1 MIEPYANRGD
11 MGLSIPV
18 RIRENLGKEKLSCIY
33 FSLLVSAILEDF
45 FRDRFNVTILLINL
59 FFFLQNLLHIYTPEM
74 HFCKKIF
81 LILSN
86 IFLIAIFSNTFFYF
100 KIYKF
105 KVSFPRLYKMNI
117 IKVFLNCSTENIYLD
132 SKKKTNL
139 NT

>member
-45 FRDRFNVTILLINL
+45 FRNRFNVTILLIF
-59 FFFLQNLLHIYTPEM
+59 FFFLQKLLHIYTPYKM
-74 HFCKKIF
+74 HFFKK
-81 LILSN
+81 N
-86 IFLIAIFSNTFFYF
+86 IFDFLSAIFSNTFFYF

-105 KVSFPRLYKMNI
+105 KVSFPRLYKMNV

-132 SKKKTNL
+132 SKKKNL

>member
-45 FRDRFNVTILLINL
+45 FRGRFNVTILLINL
-59 FFFLQNLLHIYTPEM
+59 FFFFYKSIHLKCIFVKQYFW
-74 HFCKKIF
+74 FCRIF
-81 LILSN
+81 FLS
-86 IFLIAIFSNTFFYF
+86 AIFSNIFFYF